1 MNELNIQ
8 EKTQLETFSAQ
19 RDALLFEIS
28 GLKSERDILQKK
40 NIEVAISSGEIEK
53 RINQNIGRLKEM
65 DEKEKEFANK
75 VSDDI
80 FILSNKKTKLESQ
93 VSSYERLIEV
103 LKSKH
108 ELLSKSIK
116 DSSEVYKIVF
126 DRTGALGQVI
136 DHVTRVSTQNL
147 NDSNEMEEKI
157 RKWKRLYKE
166 IFKVTISGEVFIFR
180 VLNVGELIKIQ
191 TLVQQNKIEEVD
203 QFIYNAVLYPENF
216 NCDTTEAVLSEKLSE
231 YIVEKSSVYS
241 SDGVKLLIKE
251 ARIKVANEFN
261 NDFTQWKIAIVKTFP
276 GYKFSDLDDLSPR
289 EFFYLLALAEKLT
302 NTSLVNDGSQIKNQ
316 RRTRPK
322 PEERTVGDIPVVDGK
337 KFMNR
342 SELEQIA
349 ADESTNVL
357 REHFNQFRK
366 K

>member
-1 MNELNIQ
+1 
-8 EKTQLETFSAQ
+8 
-19 RDALLFEIS
+19 
-28 GLKSERDILQKK
+28 
-40 NIEVAISSGEIEK
+40 
-53 RINQNIGRLKEM
+53 
-65 DEKEKEFANK
+65 
-75 VSDDI
+75 
-80 FILSNKKTKLESQ
+80 
-93 VSSYERLIEV
+93 
-103 LKSKH
+103 
-108 ELLSKSIK
+108 
-116 DSSEVYKIVF
+116 
-126 DRTGALGQVI
+126 
-136 DHVTRVSTQNL
+136 
-147 NDSNEMEEKI
+147 MEEKI